1 MELVEKLSL
10 RVPWKAWLAL
20 LSCYW
25 SRRTLTPT
33 TWSPEIDS
41 L

>member
-25 SRRTLTPT
+25 SRTLTPT